1 MRGIYNFVITP
12 IDGRYKNTKEID
24 DKELILN
31 TQMYNH
37 QFVNREALVLETPVI
52 NDTGIQKG
60 DTIIVHHNVFRRYH
74 DMKGVEKNGHAYY
87 KDNKYF
93 VYSDQVFMYK
103 RNGKCHALKGYTFIK
118 PIESNDIFNIS
129 KETELI
135 GIVKYTDST
144 NCKEGDLVGFGPNSE
159 YEFVVEGERLYR
171 VLTPAITVNYEYQ
184 GNEEEYNPSWACSS

>member
-12 IDGRYKNTKEID
+12 IDGRYNNIKDID

-37 QFVNREALVLETPVI
+37 QFVNREALVLETPI
-52 NDTGIQKG
+52 KNDTGIQKG

-93 VYSDQVFMYK
+93 VYSDQIFMYK
-103 RNGKCHALKGYTFIK
+103 RNNKCHALKGYSFVK
-118 PIESNDIFNIS
+118 PIESNDIFNMS
-129 KETELI
+129 KETELM
-135 GIVKYTDST
+135 GIVKYTEDP
-144 NCKEGDLVGFGPNSE
+144 NIKKGDLVGFAPNSE
-159 YEFVVEGERLYR
+159 YEFVIDSERLYR
-171 VLTPAITVNYEYQ
+171 VLSPAITINYEYQ
-184 GNEEEYNPSWACSS
+184 GNEKEYNPSWA